1 MKVLAIKILF
11 ISAIHLYLNEMR
23 KQMEIFYY
31 LLTRIPD
38 ITIIASCKLKSKS
51 QLAVQLRTIYNF

>member
-31 LLTRIPD
+31 LLMRIPD
-38 ITIIASCKLKSKS
+38 ITIIVTCKLKRKS
-51 QLAVQLRTIYNF
+51 QLSVQV